1 MARVRS
7 FLAGCLALALLGP
20 SLAFGQAKP
29 VADAP
34 AAVSKPVVATPSVKG
49 PSFPALS
56 GRVVDA
62 ANLLSPEV
70 EAQLSARL
78 QALEA
83 TSSDQLVVATVPS
96 LQGYEIEEYGYRLGR
111 AWQIGQGER
120 LNNGVILLVA
130 PNERKVRIEVGYG
143 LEGVLTDFLTG
154 QVIRND
160 ILPAFKAG
168 DMQGGIV
175 AGADGL
181 IGLLTLDRAELQARA
196 ARGLASVNAQND
208 NDVRPA
214 AVFFI
219 ILFIGLWVVA
229 ATLSTR
235 NARFRRAGRGG
246 LDDIHEWNKAA
257 IAADVA
263 SVVLQVLL
271 SGGRGGGDGGGG
283 GGGFGGGGGSFGGG
297 GSSGSW

>member
-1 MARVRS
+1 
-7 FLAGCLALALLGP
+7 
-20 SLAFGQAKP
+20 
-29 VADAP
+29 
-34 AAVSKPVVATPSVKG
+34 VVTTPSVKG

-175 AGADGL
+175 AGANGL